1 MKKGFWIIMGLAL
14 MAAIMCSCGPSKE
27 QESSA
32 TVIEAVNKVDA
43 LPRPKD
49 DWRPAVV
56 DMAIYGGGQVRTGAA
71 SSARLELLEGVV
83 RLWAESVF
91 TVRECTTRQE
101 RLVTTLFLQ
110 AGRLWAH
117 LTTSQPH
124 HFTVETAS
132 AVAAVRDTRFSVK
145 VDPDQTMLVS
155 VAEGEVVLTAQGKGV
170 VVLAGQQA
178 TVKPGQPPSP
188 PEPMS
193 AEELALWTTQGEMP
207 ELASLL
213 PPTPTPT
220 PTTTPPP
227 TPTVT
232 PTPVPPT
239 ATPTFTPTATPTP
252 QEQIAEIPN
261 VVGLTP
267 EEAESK
273 LKQAG
278 FGARLGE
285 DGYSDEVPAGYIY
298 RQEPGAGELYDLENT
313 VVIYRSLGRP
323 TPTPR
328 RVIPDGVYV
337 ISAGTARMLK
347 GGTEV
352 FQESSISRIERQVR
366 MIDERTVELEI
377 SETYENPFWTG
388 NDWLERVDVYT
399 GELVSTTLEDRVPYQ
414 PTGETQVITIVGRS
428 VTAHVFK
435 ESFTSDIGDGWTGTC
450 EGTQFRHS
458 ESGFMLKWEGACDVF
473 SPEGQWW
480 GTETSSGQVMDTN
493 LPLGD

>member
-1 MKKGFWIIMGLAL
+1 MMRRGFRVIISSAL
-14 MAAIMCSCGPSKE
+14 IAATICSCASPEG
-27 QESSA
+27 QEHSA

-43 LPRPKD
+43 LPRPED
-49 DWRPAVV
+49 DWQPAVV

-83 RLWAESVF
+83 RIWSESIF

-124 HFTVETAS
+124 EFTVETAS

-145 VDPDQTMLVS
+145 VDHDQTMLVS
-155 VAEGEVVLTAQGKGV
+155 VAEGEVVLTAQEKGV

-178 TVKPGQPPSP
+178 TVEPGQPPSP

-193 AEELALWTTQGEMP
+193 DEERDLWVTEGEMP

-213 PPTPTPT
+213 PPTPTLT
-220 PTTTPPP
+220 PTP

-239 ATPTFTPTATPTP
+239 ATPTFTPTPTP

-273 LKQAG
+273 LKEAG

-285 DGYSDEVPAGYIY
+285 DGYSDEVSVGYIY
-298 RQEPGAGELYDLENT
+298 KQEPGAGELYDLGNT
-313 VVIYRSLGRP
+313 VVIYRSLGTP

-328 RVIPDGVYV
+328 RVIPEGVYV

-347 GGTEV
+347 GGSEV

-366 MIDERTVELEI
+366 MVDERTVELEI

-399 GELVSTTLEDRVPYQ
+399 GELVSTTLEDGVAYQ
-414 PTGETQVITIVGRS
+414 PTGETQVITMMGRS
-428 VTAHVFK
+428 VAAHVFK
-435 ESFTSDIGDGWTGTC
+435 ESFTSDMGDGWTETC
-450 EGTQFRHS
+450 EGTQFRHP

-473 SPEGQWW
+473 NPEGQWW
-480 GTETSSGQVMDTN
+480 GTETSSGQVIDTN
-493 LPLGD
+493 LPLVD